1 MKSDGRRN
9 FEAGVWTN
17 DPELVAAAIAQFDA
31 VWMGAPCDTC
41 RRKKFCGDSI
51 VGV

>member
-1 MKSDGRRN
+1 MGMKSDGRRN
-9 FEAGVWTN
+9 FEAGIWTN

-41 RRKKFCGDSI
+41 RRKQFCGDSI
-51 VGV
+51 E